1 MENDTAV
8 LKKRLTELSER
19 AENYGCAFYTD
30 FLSLSEQSVLEELN
44 LKATLFGGYPLA
56 ERKLAR
62 FGESYGED
70 FPAVFIKIEP
80 LQKKFADKLTHR
92 DFLGSI
98 LGLGLKRSVL
108 GDIIVHDN
116 CGYLVCLDSIADFI
130 VSELEKVKHTNV
142 RCEKTDA
149 LPQSSG
155 ELPPVT
161 SVVVPSERIDA
172 IVAEVFNLSRSESRR
187 YFDKE
192 LVFINSKLVRK
203 AEKTPEPDDIISVRG
218 LGRFIYAGIDRTTA
232 KGRLRVLVR
241 RFT

>member
-1 MENDTAV
+1 MAKSDTQNPCRHILTFFAAAVIIIAIKEIRRPYMENDTAV
-8 LKKRLTELSER
+8 LKKRLTELYER

-155 ELPPVT
+155 EYTDLSIAKTSSIKPRGAVSPVKVLSAKACSPP
-161 SVVVPSERIDA
+161 
-172 IVAEVFNLSRSESRR
+172 
-187 YFDKE
+187 
-192 LVFINSKLVRK
+192 
-203 AEKTPEPDDIISVRG
+203 
-218 LGRFIYAGIDRTTA
+218 
-232 KGRLRVLVR
+232 
-241 RFT
+241 